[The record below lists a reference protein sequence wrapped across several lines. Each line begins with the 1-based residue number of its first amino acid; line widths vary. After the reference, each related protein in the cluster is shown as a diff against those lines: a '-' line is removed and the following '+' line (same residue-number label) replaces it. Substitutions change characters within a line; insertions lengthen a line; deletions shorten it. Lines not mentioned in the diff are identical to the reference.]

1 MPEPDPVDLLLE
13 RRFLPGS
20 GAVQEVRAADEAD
33 QSVGFTGLPI
43 LYGERTAIGNPLR
56 WGFYEEI
63 EAGAA
68 AEVLAA
74 GVDCRFLL
82 NHDPRQLCAR
92 TTSGT
97 LRLAETDQGVTADA
111 DLAPVSYVRDVAVLL
126 ERRDITGMSFAFRVA
141 EDRWSTVEVQTT
153 DGQTVSCDLRTIVR
167 FSDLPDVSIVTYP
180 AYDATS
186 AGLRSAGTAD
196 ALGRHRGLD
205 DAGVLALR
213 AGREPA
219 GSDSRGDAG
228 RLAVYERQHRALST
242 LRGRRP

>member
-1 MPEPDPVDLLLE
+1 MPEPDPVDLQLE

-20 GAVQEVRAADEAD
+20 GGVREVRAAEAD
-33 QSVGFTGLPI
+33 GPVGFTGLPI
-43 LYGERTAIGNPLR
+43 VYGERTAIGNPLR

-68 AEVLAA
+68 AQVLTD

-82 NHDPRQLCAR
+82 NHDARQLCAR

-97 LRLAETDQGVTADA
+97 LRLTDAAEGVLCDA
-111 DLAPVSYVRDVAVLL
+111 DLAPVSYVRDVAILL

-141 EDRWSTVEVQTT
+141 EDRWSTVEVETT
-153 DGQTVSCDLRTIVR
+153 DGQNVSCDLRTIVR

-180 AYDATS
+180 AYEATT

-205 DAGVLALR
+205 ADSVLALR
-213 AGREPA
+213 AGREP
-219 GSDSRGDAG
+219 DAARITRDTSSA
-228 RLAVYERQHRALST
+228 RLEVYLRQHKALAS
-242 LRGRRP
+242 RPGR